1 MDNSDN
7 SDIMNN
13 SKIAQQFEKSNLKV
27 FLYSWTTFGNLN
39 IVGKVFVESE
49 MLVVLK
55 NFDISLSTV
64 LVLTD

>member
-27 FLYSWTTFGNLN
+27 FLYCWTTFGNLN